1 MSQGYWPG
9 CTVGPAASCMTE
21 YEWAFK
27 VMQGGKLFYLFYLNG
42 THTHICVNAFIHKK
56 YIRIQWRSCMW
67 IRTRMRG
74 NSTDTFLLEHDI
86 TSHVLYIYRSV
97 QRDVYATVDK
107 QAEKWN
113 GDHPTE
119 YIAMLLTSVFGRPM
133 INFTCQNEYP
143 ENSPLKCFAGKLNQ
157 SHVQIWTC

>member
-9 CTVGPAASCMTE
+9 RTVGPAASCMTE

-42 THTHICVNAFIHKK
+42 THTHLRECIHSQKITYAFSEGAACESERRWEATQHTHSFLNMISLRMYGI
-56 YIRIQWRSCMW
+56 YIGVYREMFMQ
-67 IRTRMRG
+67 
-74 NSTDTFLLEHDI
+74 LQ
-86 TSHVLYIYRSV
+86 TSRP
-97 QRDVYATVDK
+97 T
-107 QAEKWN
+107 KWN

-143 ENSPLKCFAGKLNQ
+143 EDSFLKCFAGKLNQ
-157 SHVQIWTC
+157 SHDQIWTC